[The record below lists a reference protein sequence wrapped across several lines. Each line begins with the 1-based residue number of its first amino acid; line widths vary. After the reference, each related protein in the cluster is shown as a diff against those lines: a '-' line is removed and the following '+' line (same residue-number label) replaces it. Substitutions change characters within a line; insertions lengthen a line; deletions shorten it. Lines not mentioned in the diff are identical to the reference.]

1 MAADMMVENVS
12 CTVAVAWWLKS
23 CSVAQKLAPV
33 GRGALLQEL
42 AAAAAT
48 SVAIRTRKPCSS
60 GFNLGWHFF
69 PLAEQTGCLVKFEK
83 LHNLSS
89 QPQASSISE
98 DGLACKIGPLLI

>member
-1 MAADMMVENVS
+1 MAPNMMVEKVS
-12 CTVAVAWWLKS
+12 CTVAMLGGSKVGH
-23 CSVAQKLAPV
+23 QLAGV
-33 GRGALLQEL
+33 ALLQGL
-42 AAAAAT
+42 A
-48 SVAIRTRKPCSS
+48 VAIRTRKPCSS

-69 PLAEQTGCLVKFEK
+69 PLAEQTGCLVKFEN

>member
-1 MAADMMVENVS
+1 M
-12 CTVAVAWWLKS
+12 
-23 CSVAQKLAPV
+23 VAQKLLGGSKV
-33 GRGALLQEL
+33 GRDALLQEL

-69 PLAEQTGCLVKFEK
+69 PLAEQTGCLVKFEN